1 MIQKRQIIA
10 AAAGV
15 LLGYGIW
22 AAAQNFGGT
31 ADGGAGNAGYGRMA
45 DAGGGAGAAGNT
57 AAGSGGLGADG
68 TGVGAD
74 GSGLA
79 GTGRSA
85 DGSGGSG
92 AGRSADGSGLAG
104 TGRSA
109 DGSSGTD
116 FSALSEVPELNEQE
130 LAAVRRLAAAVKSG
144 SKERIAAELL
154 ADGDTLSWLY
164 YETFGEERYR
174 YDGTEFRADLAGEGL
189 VLTGAASV
197 FYGSFGENGPE
208 GRCTALQA
216 VELEKP
222 RYDYSEGTWK
232 DGRMDGAGVSGYR
245 YYQGPPQGEAEEV
258 RKEGRFVRGKM
269 EGTITY
275 RNTGSDG
282 VTATYTMEVKE
293 GVTQPDDRWI
303 PGPEEGI
310 YHLEADDNPAYAY
323 ALTEEEMKQPRWVN
337 LLVWDVEE

>member
-1 MIQKRQIIA
+1 MIQKRQMIA

-31 ADGGAGNAGYGRMA
+31 ADGGAGNTGYGRMA

-57 AAGSGGLGADG
+57 GAGASGGLGADG
-68 TGVGAD
+68 TGGAD

-79 GTGRSA
+79 GAGQSV
-85 DGSGGSG
+85 SGGM
-92 AGRSADGSGLAG
+92 D
-104 TGRSA
+104 
-109 DGSSGTD
+109 SS
-116 FSALSEVPELNEQE
+116 SQSEAPELNEQE
-130 LAAVRRLAAAVKSG
+130 RAAVQRLAAAVKSG
-144 SKERIAAELL
+144 DKERIASELL

-174 YDGTEFRADLAGEGL
+174 YDGTEFRTDLAGEGM

-222 RYDYSEGTWK
+222 RYDYSEGIWK

-245 YYQGPPQGEAEEV
+245 YYQGPPQGEAEEI
-258 RKEGRFVRGKM
+258 RREGRFVRGKM

-303 PGPEEGI
+303 PGPEEGV

>member
-1 MIQKRQIIA
+1 MIQKRQMIA

-22 AAAQNFGGT
+22 AAAQTFGGT
-31 ADGGAGNAGYGRMA
+31 ADGGAGNTGYGRMA

-57 AAGSGGLGADG
+57 GAGASGGLGADG
-68 TGVGAD
+68 TGGAD

-79 GTGRSA
+79 GAGQSV
-85 DGSGGSG
+85 SGGM
-92 AGRSADGSGLAG
+92 D
-104 TGRSA
+104 
-109 DGSSGTD
+109 SS
-116 FSALSEVPELNEQE
+116 SQSEAPELNEQE
-130 LAAVRRLAAAVKSG
+130 RAAVQRLAAAVKSG
-144 SKERIAAELL
+144 NKERIASELL

-174 YDGTEFRADLAGEGL
+174 YDGTEFRTDLAGEGM

-222 RYDYSEGTWK
+222 RYDYSEGIWK

-245 YYQGPPQGEAEEV
+245 YYQGPPQGEAEEI
-258 RKEGRFVRGKM
+258 RREGRFVRGKM

-303 PGPEEGI
+303 PGPEEGV

>member
-1 MIQKRQIIA
+1 MIQKRQMIA

-31 ADGGAGNAGYGRMA
+31 ADGGAGNTGYGRMA

-57 AAGSGGLGADG
+57 GAGASGGLGADG
-68 TGVGAD
+68 TGGAD

-79 GTGRSA
+79 GAGQSA
-85 DGSGGSG
+85 SGGMDSSS
-92 AGRSADGSGLAG
+92 RSEA
-104 TGRSA
+104 
-109 DGSSGTD
+109 
-116 FSALSEVPELNEQE
+116 PELNEQE
-130 LAAVRRLAAAVKSG
+130 RAAVQRLAAAVKSG
-144 SKERIAAELL
+144 NKERIASELL

-174 YDGTEFRADLAGEGL
+174 YDGTEFRTDLAGEGM

-222 RYDYSEGTWK
+222 RYDYSEGIWK

-245 YYQGPPQGEAEEV
+245 YYQGPPQGEAEEI
-258 RKEGRFVRGKM
+258 RREGRFVRGKM

-282 VTATYTMEVKE
+282 VTATYTMEGKE

-303 PGPEEGI
+303 PGPEEGV

>member
-1 MIQKRQIIA
+1 MIQKRQMIA

-31 ADGGAGNAGYGRMA
+31 ADGGAGNTGYGRMA

-57 AAGSGGLGADG
+57 GAGASGGLGADG
-68 TGVGAD
+68 TGGAD

-79 GTGRSA
+79 G
-85 DGSGGSG
+85 
-92 AGRSADGSGLAG
+92 AGRSASGG
-104 TGRSA
+104 M
-109 DGSSGTD
+109 DSS
-116 FSALSEVPELNEQE
+116 SQSEAPELNEQE
-130 LAAVRRLAAAVKSG
+130 RAAVQRLAAAVKSG
-144 SKERIAAELL
+144 NKERIASELL

-174 YDGTEFRADLAGEGL
+174 YDGTEFRTDLAGEGM

-222 RYDYSEGTWK
+222 RYDYSEGIWK

-245 YYQGPPQGEAEEV
+245 YYQGPPQGEAEEI
-258 RKEGRFVRGKM
+258 RREGRFVRGKM

-303 PGPEEGI
+303 PGPEEGV

>member
-1 MIQKRQIIA
+1 MIQKRQMIA

-31 ADGGAGNAGYGRMA
+31 ADGGAGNTGYGRMA
-45 DAGGGAGAAGNT
+45 DAGDGAGASGNT
-57 AAGSGGLGADG
+57 GTGASGGP
-68 TGVGAD
+68 GAD

-79 GTGRSA
+79 G
-85 DGSGGSG
+85 
-92 AGRSADGSGLAG
+92 AGRSASGG
-104 TGRSA
+104 MDSSSRSEA
-109 DGSSGTD
+109 
-116 FSALSEVPELNEQE
+116 PELNEQE
-130 LAAVRRLAAAVKSG
+130 RAAVQRLAAAVKSG
-144 SKERIAAELL
+144 NKERIASELL

-174 YDGTEFRADLAGEGL
+174 YDGTEFRTDLAGEGM

-222 RYDYSEGTWK
+222 RYDYSEGIWK

-245 YYQGPPQGEAEEV
+245 YYQGPPQGEAEEI
-258 RKEGRFVRGKM
+258 RREGRFVRGKM

-303 PGPEEGI
+303 PGPEEGV

>member
-1 MIQKRQIIA
+1 MIQKRQMIA

-31 ADGGAGNAGYGRMA
+31 ADSGAGNTGYGRMA
-45 DAGGGAGAAGNT
+45 DAGDGAGTAGNTGAGA
-57 AAGSGGLGADG
+57 SGGL
-68 TGVGAD
+68 GAD

-79 GTGRSA
+79 G
-85 DGSGGSG
+85 
-92 AGRSADGSGLAG
+92 AGRSVSGG
-104 TGRSA
+104 M
-109 DGSSGTD
+109 DSS
-116 FSALSEVPELNEQE
+116 SQSEAPELNEQE
-130 LAAVRRLAAAVKSG
+130 RAAVQRLAAAVKSG
-144 SKERIAAELL
+144 NKERIASELL

-174 YDGTEFRADLAGEGL
+174 YDGTEFRTDLTGEGM

-222 RYDYSEGTWK
+222 RYDYSEGIWK

-245 YYQGPPQGEAEEV
+245 YYQGPPQGEAEEI
-258 RKEGRFVRGKM
+258 RREGRFVRGKM

-303 PGPEEGI
+303 PGPEEGV

>member
-31 ADGGAGNAGYGRMA
+31 ADGGAGNTGYGRMA
-45 DAGGGAGAAGNT
+45 DAGDGAGASGNT
-57 AAGSGGLGADG
+57 GTGAFGGL
-68 TGVGAD
+68 GAD

-79 GTGRSA
+79 G
-85 DGSGGSG
+85 
-92 AGRSADGSGLAG
+92 AGRSASGG
-104 TGRSA
+104 MDSSSRSEA
-109 DGSSGTD
+109 
-116 FSALSEVPELNEQE
+116 PELNEQE
-130 LAAVRRLAAAVKSG
+130 RAAVQRLAAAVKSG
-144 SKERIAAELL
+144 NKERIASELL

-174 YDGTEFRADLAGEGL
+174 YDGTEFRTDLAGEGM

-222 RYDYSEGTWK
+222 RYDYSEGIWK

-245 YYQGPPQGEAEEV
+245 YYQGPPQGEAEEI
-258 RKEGRFVRGKM
+258 RREGRFVRGKM

-303 PGPEEGI
+303 PGPEEGV

>member
-1 MIQKRQIIA
+1 MIQKRQMIA

-31 ADGGAGNAGYGRMA
+31 ADGGAGNTGYGRMA

-57 AAGSGGLGADG
+57 GAGASGGLGADG
-68 TGVGAD
+68 TGGAD

-79 GTGRSA
+79 GAGQSA
-85 DGSGGSG
+85 SGGM
-92 AGRSADGSGLAG
+92 D
-104 TGRSA
+104 
-109 DGSSGTD
+109 SS
-116 FSALSEVPELNEQE
+116 SQSEAPELNEQE
-130 LAAVRRLAAAVKSG
+130 RAAVQRLAAAVKSG
-144 SKERIAAELL
+144 DKERIASELL

-174 YDGTEFRADLAGEGL
+174 YDGTEFRTDLAGEGM

-222 RYDYSEGTWK
+222 RYDYSEGIWK

-245 YYQGPPQGEAEEV
+245 YYQGPPQGEAEEI
-258 RKEGRFVRGKM
+258 RREGRFVRGKM

-303 PGPEEGI
+303 PGPEEGV

>member
-45 DAGGGAGAAGNT
+45 DAGAAGN
-57 AAGSGGLGADG
+57 AGAGSGGLGADG
-68 TGVGAD
+68 TGVG
-74 GSGLA
+74 
-79 GTGRSA
+79 
-85 DGSGGSG
+85 
-92 AGRSADGSGLAG
+92 ADGSGLAG

-293 GVTQPDDRWI
+293 GVTQRDDRWI

>member
-31 ADGGAGNAGYGRMA
+31 ADGGAGNTGYGRMA

-57 AAGSGGLGADG
+57 GAGASGGLGADG
-68 TGVGAD
+68 TGGAD

-79 GTGRSA
+79 GAGQSA
-85 DGSGGSG
+85 SGGM
-92 AGRSADGSGLAG
+92 D
-104 TGRSA
+104 
-109 DGSSGTD
+109 SS
-116 FSALSEVPELNEQE
+116 SQSEAPELNEQE
-130 LAAVRRLAAAVKSG
+130 RAAVQRLAAAVKSG
-144 SKERIAAELL
+144 NKERIASELL

-174 YDGTEFRADLAGEGL
+174 YDGTEFRTDLAGEGM

-222 RYDYSEGTWK
+222 
-232 DGRMDGAGVSGYR
+232 
-245 YYQGPPQGEAEEV
+245 
-258 RKEGRFVRGKM
+258 
-269 EGTITY
+269 
-275 RNTGSDG
+275 
-282 VTATYTMEVKE
+282 
-293 GVTQPDDRWI
+293 
-303 PGPEEGI
+303 
-310 YHLEADDNPAYAY
+310 
-323 ALTEEEMKQPRWVN
+323 
-337 LLVWDVEE
+337 

>member
-1 MIQKRQIIA
+1 MIQKRQMIA

-31 ADGGAGNAGYGRMA
+31 ADGGAGNTGYGRMA

-57 AAGSGGLGADG
+57 GAGASGGLGADG
-68 TGVGAD
+68 TGGAD

-79 GTGRSA
+79 G
-85 DGSGGSG
+85 
-92 AGRSADGSGLAG
+92 AGRSASGG
-104 TGRSA
+104 MDSSSRSEA
-109 DGSSGTD
+109 
-116 FSALSEVPELNEQE
+116 PELNEQE
-130 LAAVRRLAAAVKSG
+130 RAAVQRLAAAVKSG
-144 SKERIAAELL
+144 NKERIASELL

-174 YDGTEFRADLAGEGL
+174 YDGTEFRTDLAGEGM

-222 RYDYSEGTWK
+222 RYDYSEGIWK

-245 YYQGPPQGEAEEV
+245 YYQGPPQGEAEEI
-258 RKEGRFVRGKM
+258 RREGRFVRGKM

-303 PGPEEGI
+303 PGPEEGV

>member
-1 MIQKRQIIA
+1 MIQKRQMIA

-57 AAGSGGLGADG
+57 GAGASGGLGADG
-68 TGVGAD
+68 TGGAD

-79 GTGRSA
+79 GAGQSA
-85 DGSGGSG
+85 SGGM
-92 AGRSADGSGLAG
+92 D
-104 TGRSA
+104 
-109 DGSSGTD
+109 SS
-116 FSALSEVPELNEQE
+116 SQSEAPELNEQE
-130 LAAVRRLAAAVKSG
+130 RAAVQRLAAAVKSG
-144 SKERIAAELL
+144 NKERIASELL

-174 YDGTEFRADLAGEGL
+174 YDGTEFRTDLAGEGM

-222 RYDYSEGTWK
+222 RYDYSEVIWK

-245 YYQGPPQGEAEEV
+245 YYQGPPQGEAEEI
-258 RKEGRFVRGKM
+258 RREGRFVRGKM

-303 PGPEEGI
+303 PGPEEGV

>member
-1 MIQKRQIIA
+1 MIQKRQMIA

-31 ADGGAGNAGYGRMA
+31 ADGGAGNTGYGRMA

-57 AAGSGGLGADG
+57 GAGASGGLGADG
-68 TGVGAD
+68 TGGAD

-79 GTGRSA
+79 GAGQSA
-85 DGSGGSG
+85 SGGM
-92 AGRSADGSGLAG
+92 D
-104 TGRSA
+104 
-109 DGSSGTD
+109 SS
-116 FSALSEVPELNEQE
+116 SQSEAPELNEQE
-130 LAAVRRLAAAVKSG
+130 LAAVQRLAAAVKSG
-144 SKERIAAELL
+144 DKERIASELL

-174 YDGTEFRADLAGEGL
+174 YDGTEFRTDLAGEGM

-222 RYDYSEGTWK
+222 RYDYSEGIWK

-245 YYQGPPQGEAEEV
+245 YYQGPPQGEAEEI
-258 RKEGRFVRGKM
+258 RREGRFVRGKM

-293 GVTQPDDRWI
+293 GVTQPDERWI
-303 PGPEEGI
+303 QGPEEGV

>member
-1 MIQKRQIIA
+1 MIQKRQMIA

-31 ADGGAGNAGYGRMA
+31 ADGGAGNTGYGRMA

-57 AAGSGGLGADG
+57 GAGASGGLGADG
-68 TGVGAD
+68 TGGAD

-79 GTGRSA
+79 GAGQSA
-85 DGSGGSG
+85 SGGM
-92 AGRSADGSGLAG
+92 D
-104 TGRSA
+104 
-109 DGSSGTD
+109 SS
-116 FSALSEVPELNEQE
+116 SQSEAPELNEQE
-130 LAAVRRLAAAVKSG
+130 RAAVQRLAAAVKSG
-144 SKERIAAELL
+144 NKERIASELL

-174 YDGTEFRADLAGEGL
+174 YDGTEFRTDLAGEGM

-222 RYDYSEGTWK
+222 RYDYSEGIWK

-245 YYQGPPQGEAEEV
+245 YYQGPPQGEAEEI
-258 RKEGRFVRGKM
+258 RREGRFVRGKM

-303 PGPEEGI
+303 PGPEEGV

>member
-1 MIQKRQIIA
+1 MIQKRQMIA

-31 ADGGAGNAGYGRMA
+31 ADGGAGNTGYGRMA

-57 AAGSGGLGADG
+57 GAGASGGLGADG
-68 TGVGAD
+68 TGGAD

-79 GTGRSA
+79 GAGQSA
-85 DGSGGSG
+85 SGGM
-92 AGRSADGSGLAG
+92 D
-104 TGRSA
+104 
-109 DGSSGTD
+109 SS
-116 FSALSEVPELNEQE
+116 SQSEAPELNEQE
-130 LAAVRRLAAAVKSG
+130 RAAVQRLAAAVKSG
-144 SKERIAAELL
+144 NKERIASELL
-154 ADGDTLSWLY
+154 ADGATRSWLY

-174 YDGTEFRADLAGEGL
+174 YDGTEFRTDLAGEGM

-222 RYDYSEGTWK
+222 RYDYSEGIWK

-245 YYQGPPQGEAEEV
+245 YYQGPPQGEAEEI
-258 RKEGRFVRGKM
+258 RREGRFVRGKM

-303 PGPEEGI
+303 PGPEEGV

>member
-1 MIQKRQIIA
+1 MIQKRQMIA

-31 ADGGAGNAGYGRMA
+31 ADGGAGNTGYGRMA

-57 AAGSGGLGADG
+57 GAGASGGLGADG
-68 TGVGAD
+68 TGGAD

-79 GTGRSA
+79 GAGQSA
-85 DGSGGSG
+85 SGGM
-92 AGRSADGSGLAG
+92 D
-104 TGRSA
+104 
-109 DGSSGTD
+109 SS
-116 FSALSEVPELNEQE
+116 SQSEAPELNEQE
-130 LAAVRRLAAAVKSG
+130 LAAVQRLAAAVKSG
-144 SKERIAAELL
+144 DKERIASELL

-174 YDGTEFRADLAGEGL
+174 YDGTEFRTDLAGEGM

-222 RYDYSEGTWK
+222 RYDYSEGIWK

-245 YYQGPPQGEAEEV
+245 YYQGPPQGEAEEI
-258 RKEGRFVRGKM
+258 RREGRFVRGKM

-303 PGPEEGI
+303 QGPEEGV

>member
-31 ADGGAGNAGYGRMA
+31 ADGGAGNTGYGRMA

-57 AAGSGGLGADG
+57 GAGASGGLGADG
-68 TGVGAD
+68 TGGAD

-79 GTGRSA
+79 GAGQSA
-85 DGSGGSG
+85 SGGM
-92 AGRSADGSGLAG
+92 D
-104 TGRSA
+104 
-109 DGSSGTD
+109 SS
-116 FSALSEVPELNEQE
+116 SQSEAPELNEQE
-130 LAAVRRLAAAVKSG
+130 RAAVQRLAAAVKSG
-144 SKERIAAELL
+144 NKERIASELL

-174 YDGTEFRADLAGEGL
+174 YDGTEFRTDLAGEGM

-222 RYDYSEGTWK
+222 RYDYSEGIWK

-245 YYQGPPQGEAEEV
+245 YYQGPPQGEAEEI
-258 RKEGRFVRGKM
+258 RREGRFVRGKM

-303 PGPEEGI
+303 PGPEEGV

>member
-1 MIQKRQIIA
+1 MIQKRQMIA

-31 ADGGAGNAGYGRMA
+31 ADGGAGNTGYGRMA

-57 AAGSGGLGADG
+57 GAGASGGMGADG
-68 TGVGAD
+68 TGGAD

-79 GTGRSA
+79 G
-85 DGSGGSG
+85 
-92 AGRSADGSGLAG
+92 AGRSASGG
-104 TGRSA
+104 M
-109 DGSSGTD
+109 DSS
-116 FSALSEVPELNEQE
+116 SQSEAPELNEQE
-130 LAAVRRLAAAVKSG
+130 RAAVQRLAAAVKSG
-144 SKERIAAELL
+144 NKERIASELL

-174 YDGTEFRADLAGEGL
+174 YDGTEFRTDLAGEGM

-222 RYDYSEGTWK
+222 RYDYSEGIWK

-245 YYQGPPQGEAEEV
+245 YYQGPPQGEAEEI
-258 RKEGRFVRGKM
+258 RREGRFVRGKM

-303 PGPEEGI
+303 PGPEEGV

>member
-1 MIQKRQIIA
+1 MIQKRQMIA

-31 ADGGAGNAGYGRMA
+31 ADGGAGNTGYGRMA

-57 AAGSGGLGADG
+57 GAGASGGLGADG
-68 TGVGAD
+68 TGGAD

-79 GTGRSA
+79 G
-85 DGSGGSG
+85 
-92 AGRSADGSGLAG
+92 AGRSASGG
-104 TGRSA
+104 M
-109 DGSSGTD
+109 DSS
-116 FSALSEVPELNEQE
+116 SQSEAPELNEQE
-130 LAAVRRLAAAVKSG
+130 LAAVQRLAAAVKSG
-144 SKERIAAELL
+144 NKERIASELL

-174 YDGTEFRADLAGEGL
+174 YDGTEFRTDLAGEGM

-222 RYDYSEGTWK
+222 RYDYSEGIWK

-245 YYQGPPQGEAEEV
+245 YYQGPPQGEAEEI
-258 RKEGRFVRGKM
+258 RREGRFVRGKM

-303 PGPEEGI
+303 PGPEKGV

>member
-1 MIQKRQIIA
+1 MIQKRQMIA

-31 ADGGAGNAGYGRMA
+31 ADGGAGNTGYGRMA

-57 AAGSGGLGADG
+57 GAGASGGLGADG
-68 TGVGAD
+68 TGGAD

-79 GTGRSA
+79 G
-85 DGSGGSG
+85 
-92 AGRSADGSGLAG
+92 AGRSASGG
-104 TGRSA
+104 M
-109 DGSSGTD
+109 DSS
-116 FSALSEVPELNEQE
+116 SQSEAPELNEQE
-130 LAAVRRLAAAVKSG
+130 RAAVQRLAAAVKSG
-144 SKERIAAELL
+144 DKERIASELL

-222 RYDYSEGTWK
+222 RYDYSEGIWK

-245 YYQGPPQGEAEEV
+245 YYQGPPQGEAEEI
-258 RKEGRFVRGKM
+258 RREGRFVRGKM

-303 PGPEEGI
+303 PGPEEGV

>member
-1 MIQKRQIIA
+1 MIQKRQMIA

-31 ADGGAGNAGYGRMA
+31 ADGGAGNTGYGRMA

-57 AAGSGGLGADG
+57 GAGASGGLGADG
-68 TGVGAD
+68 TGGAD

-79 GTGRSA
+79 GAGQSA
-85 DGSGGSG
+85 SGGMDSSS
-92 AGRSADGSGLAG
+92 RSEA
-104 TGRSA
+104 
-109 DGSSGTD
+109 
-116 FSALSEVPELNEQE
+116 PELNEQE
-130 LAAVRRLAAAVKSG
+130 RAAVQRLAAAVKSG
-144 SKERIAAELL
+144 NKERIALELL

-174 YDGTEFRADLAGEGL
+174 YDGTEFRTDLAGEGM

-222 RYDYSEGTWK
+222 RYDYSEGIWK

-245 YYQGPPQGEAEEV
+245 YYQGPPQGEAEEI
-258 RKEGRFVRGKM
+258 RREGRFVRGKM

-282 VTATYTMEVKE
+282 VTATYTMEAKE

-303 PGPEEGI
+303 PGPEEGV

>member
-1 MIQKRQIIA
+1 MIQKRQMIA

-31 ADGGAGNAGYGRMA
+31 ADGGAGNTGYGRMA

-57 AAGSGGLGADG
+57 GAGASGGLGADG
-68 TGVGAD
+68 TGGAD

-79 GTGRSA
+79 GAGQSA
-85 DGSGGSG
+85 SGGM
-92 AGRSADGSGLAG
+92 D
-104 TGRSA
+104 
-109 DGSSGTD
+109 SS
-116 FSALSEVPELNEQE
+116 SQSEAPELNEQE
-130 LAAVRRLAAAVKSG
+130 RAAVQRLAAAVKSG
-144 SKERIAAELL
+144 NKERIASELL

-174 YDGTEFRADLAGEGL
+174 YDGTEFRTALAGEGM

-222 RYDYSEGTWK
+222 RYDYSEGIWK

-245 YYQGPPQGEAEEV
+245 YYQGPPQGEAEEI
-258 RKEGRFVRGKM
+258 RREGRFVRGKM

-303 PGPEEGI
+303 PGPEEGV

>member
-1 MIQKRQIIA
+1 MIQKRQMIA

-31 ADGGAGNAGYGRMA
+31 ADGGAGNTGYGRMA

-57 AAGSGGLGADG
+57 GAGASGGLGADG
-68 TGVGAD
+68 TGGAD

-79 GTGRSA
+79 GAGQSA
-85 DGSGGSG
+85 SGGM
-92 AGRSADGSGLAG
+92 D
-104 TGRSA
+104 
-109 DGSSGTD
+109 SS
-116 FSALSEVPELNEQE
+116 SQSEAPELNEQE
-130 LAAVRRLAAAVKSG
+130 RAAVQRLAAAVKSG
-144 SKERIAAELL
+144 NKERIASELL

-174 YDGTEFRADLAGEGL
+174 YDGTEFRTDLAGEGM

-222 RYDYSEGTWK
+222 RYDYSEGIWK

-245 YYQGPPQGEAEEV
+245 YYQGPPQGEAEEI
-258 RKEGRFVRGKM
+258 RREGRFVRGKM

>member
-31 ADGGAGNAGYGRMA
+31 ADGGAGNTGYGRMA
-45 DAGGGAGAAGNT
+45 DAGDGAGASGNT
-57 AAGSGGLGADG
+57 GAGASGGL
-68 TGVGAD
+68 GAD

-79 GTGRSA
+79 G
-85 DGSGGSG
+85 
-92 AGRSADGSGLAG
+92 AGRSASGG
-104 TGRSA
+104 MDSSSRSEA
-109 DGSSGTD
+109 
-116 FSALSEVPELNEQE
+116 PELNEQE
-130 LAAVRRLAAAVKSG
+130 RAAVQRLAAAVKSG
-144 SKERIAAELL
+144 NKERIASELL

-174 YDGTEFRADLAGEGL
+174 YDGTEFRTDLAGEGM

-222 RYDYSEGTWK
+222 RYDYSEGIWK

-245 YYQGPPQGEAEEV
+245 YYQGPPQGEAEEI
-258 RKEGRFVRGKM
+258 RREGRFVRGKM

-303 PGPEEGI
+303 PGPEEGV

>member
-1 MIQKRQIIA
+1 MIQKRQMIA

-31 ADGGAGNAGYGRMA
+31 ADGGAGNTGYGRMA

-57 AAGSGGLGADG
+57 GAGASGGLGADG
-68 TGVGAD
+68 TGGED

-79 GTGRSA
+79 G
-85 DGSGGSG
+85 
-92 AGRSADGSGLAG
+92 AGRSASGG
-104 TGRSA
+104 MDSSSRSEA
-109 DGSSGTD
+109 
-116 FSALSEVPELNEQE
+116 PELNEQE
-130 LAAVRRLAAAVKSG
+130 RAAVQRLAAAVKSG
-144 SKERIAAELL
+144 NKERIASELL

-174 YDGTEFRADLAGEGL
+174 YDGTEFRTDLAGEGM

-222 RYDYSEGTWK
+222 RYDYSEGIWK

-245 YYQGPPQGEAEEV
+245 YYQGPPQGEAEEI
-258 RKEGRFVRGKM
+258 RREGRFVRGKM

-282 VTATYTMEVKE
+282 VTATYTMEVKA

-303 PGPEEGI
+303 PGPEEGV

>member
-1 MIQKRQIIA
+1 MSQKRQMIA

-31 ADGGAGNAGYGRMA
+31 ADGGAGNTGYGRMA

-57 AAGSGGLGADG
+57 GAGASGGLGADG
-68 TGVGAD
+68 TGGAD

-79 GTGRSA
+79 G
-85 DGSGGSG
+85 
-92 AGRSADGSGLAG
+92 AGRSASGG
-104 TGRSA
+104 M
-109 DGSSGTD
+109 DSS
-116 FSALSEVPELNEQE
+116 SQSEAPELNEQE
-130 LAAVRRLAAAVKSG
+130 RAAVQRLAAAVKSG
-144 SKERIAAELL
+144 DKERIASELL

-174 YDGTEFRADLAGEGL
+174 YDGTEFRTDLAGEGM

-222 RYDYSEGTWK
+222 RYDYSEGIWK

-245 YYQGPPQGEAEEV
+245 YYQGPPQGEAEEI
-258 RKEGRFVRGKM
+258 RREGRFVRGKM

-303 PGPEEGI
+303 PGPEEGV

>member
-1 MIQKRQIIA
+1 MIQKRQMIA

-31 ADGGAGNAGYGRMA
+31 ADGGAGNTGYGRMA

-57 AAGSGGLGADG
+57 GAGASGGLGADG
-68 TGVGAD
+68 TGGAD

-79 GTGRSA
+79 GAGQSA
-85 DGSGGSG
+85 SGGM
-92 AGRSADGSGLAG
+92 D
-104 TGRSA
+104 
-109 DGSSGTD
+109 SS
-116 FSALSEVPELNEQE
+116 SQSEAPELNEQE
-130 LAAVRRLAAAVKSG
+130 RAAVQRLAAAVKSG
-144 SKERIAAELL
+144 NKERIASELL

-174 YDGTEFRADLAGEGL
+174 YDGTEFRTDLAGEGM

-222 RYDYSEGTWK
+222 RYDYSEGIWK

-245 YYQGPPQGEAEEV
+245 YYQGPPQGEAEEI
-258 RKEGRFVRGKM
+258 RREGRFVRGKM

-293 GVTQPDDRWI
+293 GVTQPDGRWI
-303 PGPEEGI
+303 PGPEEGV

>member
-1 MIQKRQIIA
+1 MIQKRQMIA

-31 ADGGAGNAGYGRMA
+31 ADGGAGNTGYGRMA

-57 AAGSGGLGADG
+57 GAGASGGLGADG
-68 TGVGAD
+68 TGGAD

-79 GTGRSA
+79 GAGQSA
-85 DGSGGSG
+85 SGGM
-92 AGRSADGSGLAG
+92 D
-104 TGRSA
+104 
-109 DGSSGTD
+109 SS
-116 FSALSEVPELNEQE
+116 SQSEAPELNEQE
-130 LAAVRRLAAAVKSG
+130 RAAVQRLAAAVKSG
-144 SKERIAAELL
+144 NKERIASELL

-174 YDGTEFRADLAGEGL
+174 YDGTEFRTDLAGEGM

-275 RNTGSDG
+275 RNIGSDG

-303 PGPEEGI
+303 LGPEEGL

>member
-85 DGSGGSG
+85 DGSGGAG

-216 VELEKP
+216 VELENP
-222 RYDYSEGTWK
+222 RYDYSEGT
-232 DGRMDGAGVSGYR
+232 S
-245 YYQGPPQGEAEEV
+245 EEV

>member
-1 MIQKRQIIA
+1 MIQKRQMIA

-31 ADGGAGNAGYGRMA
+31 ADGGAGNTGYGRMA
-45 DAGGGAGAAGNT
+45 DAGGGAAGNT
-57 AAGSGGLGADG
+57 GAGTSGGLGADG
-68 TGVGAD
+68 TGGAD

-79 GTGRSA
+79 G
-85 DGSGGSG
+85 
-92 AGRSADGSGLAG
+92 AGRSASGG
-104 TGRSA
+104 M
-109 DGSSGTD
+109 DSS
-116 FSALSEVPELNEQE
+116 SQSEAPELNEQE
-130 LAAVRRLAAAVKSG
+130 RAAVQRLAAAVKSG
-144 SKERIAAELL
+144 NKERIASELL

-174 YDGTEFRADLAGEGL
+174 YDGTEFRTDLAGEGM

-222 RYDYSEGTWK
+222 RYDYSEGIWK

-245 YYQGPPQGEAEEV
+245 YYQGPPQGEAEEI
-258 RKEGRFVRGKM
+258 RREGRFVRGKM

-303 PGPEEGI
+303 PGPEEGV

>member
-1 MIQKRQIIA
+1 MIQKRQMIA

-31 ADGGAGNAGYGRMA
+31 ADSGAGNTGYGRMA
-45 DAGGGAGAAGNT
+45 DAGDGAGTAGNTGAGA
-57 AAGSGGLGADG
+57 SGGMD
-68 TGVGAD
+68 
-74 GSGLA
+74 
-79 GTGRSA
+79 
-85 DGSGGSG
+85 
-92 AGRSADGSGLAG
+92 
-104 TGRSA
+104 
-109 DGSSGTD
+109 SS
-116 FSALSEVPELNEQE
+116 SQSEAPELNEQE
-130 LAAVRRLAAAVKSG
+130 RAAVQRLAAAVKSG
-144 SKERIAAELL
+144 NKERIASELL

-174 YDGTEFRADLAGEGL
+174 YDGTEFRTDLAGEGM

-222 RYDYSEGTWK
+222 RYDYSEGIWK

-245 YYQGPPQGEAEEV
+245 YYQGPPQGEAEEI
-258 RKEGRFVRGKM
+258 RREGRFVRGKM

-303 PGPEEGI
+303 PGPEEGV

>member
-1 MIQKRQIIA
+1 MIQKRQMIA

-31 ADGGAGNAGYGRMA
+31 ADGGAGNTGYGRMA

-57 AAGSGGLGADG
+57 GAGASGGLGADG
-68 TGVGAD
+68 TGGAD

-79 GTGRSA
+79 GAGQSA
-85 DGSGGSG
+85 SGGM
-92 AGRSADGSGLAG
+92 D
-104 TGRSA
+104 
-109 DGSSGTD
+109 SS
-116 FSALSEVPELNEQE
+116 SQSEAPELNEQE
-130 LAAVRRLAAAVKSG
+130 LAAVQRLAAAVKSG
-144 SKERIAAELL
+144 DKERIASELL

-174 YDGTEFRADLAGEGL
+174 YDGTEFRTDLAGEGM

-222 RYDYSEGTWK
+222 RYDYSEGLWK

-245 YYQGPPQGEAEEV
+245 YYQGPPQGEAEEI
-258 RKEGRFVRGKM
+258 RREGRFVRGKM

-303 PGPEEGI
+303 QGPEEGV

>member
-1 MIQKRQIIA
+1 MIQKRQMIA

-31 ADGGAGNAGYGRMA
+31 ADGGAGNTGYGRMA

-57 AAGSGGLGADG
+57 GAGASGGMD
-68 TGVGAD
+68 
-74 GSGLA
+74 
-79 GTGRSA
+79 
-85 DGSGGSG
+85 
-92 AGRSADGSGLAG
+92 
-104 TGRSA
+104 
-109 DGSSGTD
+109 SS
-116 FSALSEVPELNEQE
+116 SQSEAPELNEQE
-130 LAAVRRLAAAVKSG
+130 RAAVQRLAAAVKSG
-144 SKERIAAELL
+144 DKERIASELL

-174 YDGTEFRADLAGEGL
+174 YDGTEFRTDLAGEGM

-222 RYDYSEGTWK
+222 RYDYSEGIWK

-245 YYQGPPQGEAEEV
+245 YYQGPPQGEAEEI
-258 RKEGRFVRGKM
+258 RREGRFVRGKM

-303 PGPEEGI
+303 PGPEEGV

>member
-1 MIQKRQIIA
+1 MIQKRQMIA

-31 ADGGAGNAGYGRMA
+31 ADGGAGNTGYGRMA

-57 AAGSGGLGADG
+57 GAGASGGLGADG
-68 TGVGAD
+68 TGGAD

-79 GTGRSA
+79 G
-85 DGSGGSG
+85 
-92 AGRSADGSGLAG
+92 AGRSASGG
-104 TGRSA
+104 M
-109 DGSSGTD
+109 DSS
-116 FSALSEVPELNEQE
+116 SQSEAPELNEQE
-130 LAAVRRLAAAVKSG
+130 RAAVQRLAAAVKSG
-144 SKERIAAELL
+144 DKERIASELL

-174 YDGTEFRADLAGEGL
+174 YDGTEFRTDLAGEGM

-216 VELEKP
+216 VELENP

-303 PGPEEGI
+303 PGPEEGV

>member
-31 ADGGAGNAGYGRMA
+31 ADGGAGNTGYGRMA
-45 DAGGGAGAAGNT
+45 DAGAGAGA
-57 AAGSGGLGADG
+57 SGGL
-68 TGVGAD
+68 GAD

-79 GTGRSA
+79 G
-85 DGSGGSG
+85 
-92 AGRSADGSGLAG
+92 AGRSASGG
-104 TGRSA
+104 MDSSSRSEA
-109 DGSSGTD
+109 
-116 FSALSEVPELNEQE
+116 PELNEQE
-130 LAAVRRLAAAVKSG
+130 RAAVQRLAAAVKSG
-144 SKERIAAELL
+144 NKERIASELL

-174 YDGTEFRADLAGEGL
+174 YDGTEFRTDLAGEGM

-222 RYDYSEGTWK
+222 RYDYSEGIWK

-245 YYQGPPQGEAEEV
+245 YYQGPPQGEAEEI
-258 RKEGRFVRGKM
+258 RREGRFVRGKM

-303 PGPEEGI
+303 PGPEEGV

>member
-31 ADGGAGNAGYGRMA
+31 ADGGAGNTGYGRMA
-45 DAGGGAGAAGNT
+45 DAGAGAGASGNT
-57 AAGSGGLGADG
+57 GTGASGGL
-68 TGVGAD
+68 GAD

-79 GTGRSA
+79 G
-85 DGSGGSG
+85 
-92 AGRSADGSGLAG
+92 AGRSASGG
-104 TGRSA
+104 MDSSSRSEA
-109 DGSSGTD
+109 
-116 FSALSEVPELNEQE
+116 PELNEQE
-130 LAAVRRLAAAVKSG
+130 RAAVQRLAAAVKSG
-144 SKERIAAELL
+144 NKERIASELL

-174 YDGTEFRADLAGEGL
+174 YDGTEFRTDLAGEGM

-208 GRCTALQA
+208 GHCTALQA

-222 RYDYSEGTWK
+222 RYDYSEGIWK

-245 YYQGPPQGEAEEV
+245 YYQGPPQGEAEEI
-258 RKEGRFVRGKM
+258 RREGRFVRGKM

-303 PGPEEGI
+303 PGPEEGV

>member
-1 MIQKRQIIA
+1 MIQKRQMIA

-31 ADGGAGNAGYGRMA
+31 ADGGAGNTGYGRMA
-45 DAGGGAGAAGNT
+45 DAGGGAAGNT
-57 AAGSGGLGADG
+57 GAGASGGMGADG
-68 TGVGAD
+68 TGGAD

-79 GTGRSA
+79 G
-85 DGSGGSG
+85 
-92 AGRSADGSGLAG
+92 AGRSASGG
-104 TGRSA
+104 M
-109 DGSSGTD
+109 DSS
-116 FSALSEVPELNEQE
+116 SQSEAPELNEQE
-130 LAAVRRLAAAVKSG
+130 RAAVQRLAAAVKSG
-144 SKERIAAELL
+144 NKERIASELL

-174 YDGTEFRADLAGEGL
+174 YDGTEFRTDLAGEGM

-222 RYDYSEGTWK
+222 RYDYSEGIWK

-245 YYQGPPQGEAEEV
+245 YYQGPPQGEAEEI
-258 RKEGRFVRGKM
+258 RREGRFVRGKM

-303 PGPEEGI
+303 PGPEEGV